1 MLYCLVRASQ
11 DTVQGQAEAPEST
24 LSPRPAFAPFGP
36 RCGLGLAHPGAAPPL
51 VLCQLGRGL
60 PGPLETSGEES
71 LATTLGPGRV
81 YGETFLC
88 MCCACER
95 VCESVCVLE
104 LGRTWT
110 DQAAGRMG
118 PRRGCKRLA
127 SWTWPLPA
135 ASLPAALWTSTPQL
149 RMGLGHPSQYFS
161 EDAEAT
167 GTDAARQGLS
177 PEPSFTREARGQ
189 VGVALGW
196 SISAL
201 RWSSL
206 RPAGPWH

>member
-1 MLYCLVRASQ
+1 MLLRTLSRARQRPPSPPSAPDPPSHHLGHDVDLAWPTLGRPHPWSSASWAEDSLVPLRPVVRSLWLPRW
-11 DTVQGQAEAPEST
+11 GQAGFMEK
-24 LSPRPAFAPFGP
+24 LSCACAARVRGCVRVCVCWNWGGPGQTRQQGGWDRAEGARGWPR
-36 RCGLGLAHPGAAPPL
+36 
-51 VLCQLGRGL
+51 
-60 PGPLETSGEES
+60 
-71 LATTLGPGRV
+71 GPGRS
-81 YGETFLC
+81 LLPPC
-88 MCCACER
+88 PLL
-95 VCESVCVLE
+95 S
-104 LGRTWT
+104 
-110 DQAAGRMG
+110 G
-118 PRRGCKRLA
+118 P
-127 SWTWPLPA
+127 PP
-135 ASLPAALWTSTPQL
+135 PQL